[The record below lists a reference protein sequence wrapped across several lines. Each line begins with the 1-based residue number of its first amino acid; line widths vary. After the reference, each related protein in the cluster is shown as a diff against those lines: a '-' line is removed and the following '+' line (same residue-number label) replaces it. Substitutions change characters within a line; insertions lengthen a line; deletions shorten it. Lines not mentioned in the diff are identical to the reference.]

1 MEVETEESSQQGIAE
16 LLSKVDENGGSLG
29 TPWRA

>member
-16 LLSKVDENGGSLG
+16 LLRKVDENGGSLG